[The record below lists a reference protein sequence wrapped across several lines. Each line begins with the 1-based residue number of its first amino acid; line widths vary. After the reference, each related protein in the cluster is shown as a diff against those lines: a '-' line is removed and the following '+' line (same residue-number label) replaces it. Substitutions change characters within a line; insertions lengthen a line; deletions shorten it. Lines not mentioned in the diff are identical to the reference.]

1 LRRFQSHAS
10 QLGKAVWASAE
21 RSVAGSIT
29 GADAQ
34 FGRLHHTSV
43 PSQRKI
49 GRSVMRAHLITKL
62 LSISAQFFAML
73 LVTFLV
79 IQLAPGGP
87 VDQMLTRL
95 HEWLIDDG
103 IDRGP
108 IR

>member
-1 LRRFQSHAS
+1 VKCSS
-10 QLGKAVWASAE
+10 QIRVLL
-21 RSVAGSIT
+21 SVAMK
-29 GADAQ
+29 
-34 FGRLHHTSV
+34 V
-43 PSQRKI
+43 
-49 GRSVMRAHLITKL
+49 
-62 LSISAQFFAML
+62 FAIL

-87 VDQMLTRL
+87 VNEMLTRF

>member
-1 LRRFQSHAS
+1 MRSS
-10 QLGKAVWASAE
+10 QIKILLAVP
-21 RSVAGSIT
+21 T
-29 GADAQ
+29 
-34 FGRLHHTSV
+34 RL
-43 PSQRKI
+43 
-49 GRSVMRAHLITKL
+49 
-62 LSISAQFFAML
+62 FAIL

-87 VDQMLTRL
+87 VDRVLTRL

>member
-1 LRRFQSHAS
+1 MR
-10 QLGKAVWASAE
+10 
-21 RSVAGSIT
+21 
-29 GADAQ
+29 
-34 FGRLHHTSV
+34 TS
-43 PSQRKI
+43 PIRI
-49 GRSVMRAHLITKL
+49 L
-62 LSISAQFFAML
+62 LSIPARLFAVL
-73 LVTFLV
+73 VVTFLV